1 MTMTDDSLLKTGNS
15 SGGQSGLR
23 YNPRQT
29 AGDEVGYGVSHTKY
43 NPRDPDEKATDD
55 DEKEKK
61 KEKRKHA
68 KAGLQHIKV
77 KVKNKK
83 REEEEAR
90 KKEAEISDLTG
101 PAASRGGDLDQ
112 AVGAMTGTGSA
123 MGGGVGGVPPELP
136 GTGAFGQGGA
146 FVRAFAVLKDR
157 DRMGTETLESRRAT
171 EAGEKAHRTKRQGFM
186 SMGGARGRKGG
197 GKPLQTRFRG
207 PEDRAR
213 QHVHQRVPEGE
224 RLQGKPIISHLHGRG
239 KSKPAIGQDSR
250 IRHARILGQEH
261 LRDNPRLDISP
272 TLAHQTGRPKSYRVR
287 GRARPKTGSAMRM
300 PPTAST
306 PGGAGKT
313 PKIGQG
319 SPFAMS
325 RDVLEIGNLLLKS
338 RDFNQSQIFEIRQL
352 LRDAKKLLEGLT
364 KKGYMPGQG
373 DDAEGPSPN
382 SSRKQT
388 SYNTGATEVDD
399 DWGSPLDW
407 GAHPY
412 GLLVGRRGQP

>member
-1 MTMTDDSLLKTGNS
+1 VTMTDDSLLKTGNS

-23 YNPRQT
+23 FNPRET

-43 NPRDPDEKATDD
+43 NPRNPDEKQDEEDD
-55 DEKEKK
+55 KAKK

-68 KAGLQHIKV
+68 KAGLQHIKI
-77 KVKNKK
+77 KIPNKK

-90 KKEAEISDLTG
+90 KKEAEISELTG

-112 AVGAMTGTGSA
+112 AVGAKTGTGSA
-123 MGGGVGGVPPELP
+123 MGGIPTELP
-136 GTGAFGQGGA
+136 VAGAFGQGGA

-157 DRMGTETLESRRAT
+157 ASMGTDTLESERAAERGRR
-171 EAGEKAHRTKRQGFM
+171 AHRTSKQGFM
-186 SMGGARGRKGG
+186 STGGRGKKG
-197 GKPLQTRFRG
+197 GKPLPTRFHDPMR
-207 PEDRAR
+207 RAR
-213 QHVHQRVPEGE
+213 QHVHQRVQEGE
-224 RLQGKPIISHLHGRG
+224 RMQGSPIISHLYGGGDINR
-239 KSKPAIGQDSR
+239 KPALGQDPR
-250 IRHARILGQEH
+250 IREKRIARQDR
-261 LRDNPRLDISP
+261 LRDEPPQDIVTPLS
-272 TLAHQTGRPKSYRVR
+272 AQTGFEGKHTPKIR
-287 GRARPKTGSAMRM
+287 GRKASPKMGSGARKPRM
-300 PPTAST
+300 PSI
-306 PGGAGKT
+306 PGGAAHSPKLAT
-313 PKIGQG
+313 PIAL
-319 SPFAMS
+319 SY
-325 RDVLEIGNLLLKS
+325 DVLEIGDLLLK
-338 RDFNQSQIFEIRQL
+338 RKDFNQSQVFELRQL

-382 SSRKQT
+382 ASRKQT